1 MTVNEEEEEEKEI
14 LSPEISKVLMVNV
27 KTLVTRKCL
36 ILIYNKLAEE

>member
-27 KTLVTRKCL
+27 KTCDQKMLNIDL
-36 ILIYNKLAEE
+36 Q